1 MCTPHYGTSVVLL
14 KPSQALLPYEGQVLS
29 LLSQEKLR
37 RGGQRDSHKSTWLA
51 RGRGGPGGDVFQ
63 LAGQDLGRVS
73 GRL

>member
-14 KPSQALLPYEGQVLS
+14 KHSQTLLPYEGHVLS

-51 RGRGGPGGDVFQ
+51 REAGLEVTCFNLLAKTWDV
-63 LAGQDLGRVS
+63 
-73 GRL
+73 